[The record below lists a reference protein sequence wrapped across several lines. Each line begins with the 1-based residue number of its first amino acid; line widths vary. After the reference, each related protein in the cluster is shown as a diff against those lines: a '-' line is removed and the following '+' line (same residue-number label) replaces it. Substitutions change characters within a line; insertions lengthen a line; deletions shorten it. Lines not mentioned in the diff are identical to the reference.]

1 MTKGYRLRIQGG
13 QYMGSKY
20 VPIKGNIKAA
30 SGSSAFRALAKAV
43 APSCDFSLEA
53 TSLHPGFW
61 VFFFLNKGQLVWN
74 LSEVDDKS
82 GNTVF

>member
-1 MTKGYRLRIQGG
+1 
-13 QYMGSKY
+13 MGSKY
-20 VPIKGNIKAA
+20 VPIKGNTRAA

-61 VFFFLNKGQLVWN
+61 VFFFFK
-74 LSEVDDKS
+74 
-82 GNTVF
+82 